1 MSDCPDKLEP
11 LSDSDMLLFIRLTLQ
26 DVICGVISMGDTLI
40 DVNAVQKAL
49 KYTENLKEKQ

>member
-11 LSDSDMLLFIRLTLQ
+11 LSDIDMLLFIRLTLQ

-49 KYTENLKEKQ
+49 KYTEILKEKQ

>member
-11 LSDSDMLLFIRLTLQ
+11 LSDTDMLLFIRLTLQ

-49 KYTENLKEKQ
+49 KYTEILKEKR

>member
-1 MSDCPDKLEP
+1 MNNCPDKLEP
-11 LSDSDMLLFIRLTLQ
+11 LSDTDMLLFIKLTLQ

-49 KYTENLKEKQ
+49 KYAEILKERQ